1 MQDAYLQI
9 KQLPVLQ
16 KNCSDMQVDL
26 REIFRGVLSK
36 FDLNIT
42 SSYSLQIIL
51 FSHTQWKFQN
61 T

>member
-26 REIFRGVLSK
+26 REIFRGVSFKIRFKYNK
-36 FDLNIT
+36 FI
-42 SSYSLQIIL
+42 
-51 FSHTQWKFQN
+51 
-61 T
+61 